1 MYIYNIM
8 AMKLDIQNIINLV
21 SALSPLLVSFLLVMI
36 SLFNQNMKGVI
47 YLAGVLFTSIIN
59 LKIGSTLGKIKD
71 PNASIMCDFIGIP
84 YLTNFNVPSS
94 STMFHAFTIAYLIF
108 PMYDTKQANVLLIT
122 VLSIFLILDTLSKIK
137 NRCTNRTG
145 VSLGLALGGLMGY
158 VWYMLFKVN
167 GHESLL
173 YYNEVNS
180 NNVQCSRPSKQTFK
194 CTVYKNG
201 EVISQSI
208 A

>member
-1 MYIYNIM
+1 M
-8 AMKLDIQNIINLV
+8 AMNLGLENIINLF

-36 SLFNQNMKGVI
+36 SLFNQNVKGLI

-59 LKIGSTLGKIKD
+59 LIVGFTLDKRKD

-108 PMYDTKQANVLLIT
+108 PMYDTKNANVLLIT
-122 VLSIFLILDTLSKIK
+122 VLSLFLIMDCVSKIK
-137 NRCTNRTG
+137 NRCTNRMG
-145 VSLGLALGGLMGY
+145 ISLGVLLGALMGY
-158 VWYMLFKVN
+158 VWYMIFKATGN
-167 GHESLL
+167 ESLL
-173 YYNEVNS
+173 YYNEMNS

-201 EVISQSI
+201 EIISQSI